1 MGMESRRYGFRPGF
15 PGGGSW
21 ITPVIKQLFFLNTA
35 IFLAQTMG
43 RIFYPQS
50 WGWIIHNLGLVPYDV
65 VFRGKL
71 WQPLTYMFLHGDLWH
86 LLINMLML
94 WMFGCDLERAWGRV
108 RFYRYYL
115 ITGVGAAVCIVLIKF
130 AASIGGIA
138 RSDIPTVGAS
148 GAIFGILIA
157 AAILFPDKQVWLFP
171 LPVTLPMRA
180 FVFIMGLIAFFGTLG
195 SGGDGISHI
204 AHLGGML
211 VGYLYLRRGS
221 YFYRV
226 RNTYSDW
233 QRRRLMR
240 RFEVYK
246 RRHQDQ
252 PPSRPDDWVN

>member
-1 MGMESRRYGFRPGF
+1 
-15 PGGGSW
+15 
-21 ITPVIKQLFFLNTA
+21 
-35 IFLAQTMG
+35 
-43 RIFYPQS
+43 
-50 WGWIIHNLGLVPYDV
+50 
-65 VFRGKL
+65 
-71 WQPLTYMFLHGDLWH
+71 
-86 LLINMLML
+86 
-94 WMFGCDLERAWGRV
+94 
-108 RFYRYYL
+108 
-115 ITGVGAAVCIVLIKF
+115 VCIVLIKF
-130 AASIGGIA
+130 AASISGIA